1 MIPRRRECGASR
13 YPLSSHVLIDR
24 KRKRF
29 LAFARNDDTGK
40 AAFSYLPPSSGRR
53 CPEGAGARSCYLLK
67 KNVRYAFPRFVIPSA
82 AEGSFSFPVS
92 LSLRKTVYMKHRDP
106 TSQRVRCFPLSVILA
121 SFPDRK
127 RKRFLASARNDNMG
141 KAAFSYLPPSS
152 GRRCPEGAGARSCY
166 QLKKNV
172 RYAFP
177 RFVIPSAAEGSFSFP
192 VSLFLRKAICMKHR
206 DPTSHGVRCFPLS
219 AVLTFPD
226 RSRTKKISRFRSK

>member
-1 MIPRRRECGASR
+1 MEYGASR

-40 AAFSYLPPSSGRR
+40 AAFSYLPHFSGRR
-53 CPEGAGARSCYLLK
+53 CPEGTQARSRYRLK
-67 KNVRYAFPRFVIPSA
+67 KNVRYAFPRIVIPSA

-92 LSLRKTVYMKHRDP
+92 LFLRNAVCMKHRDP

-127 RKRFLASARNDNMG
+127 RKRFLAFARNDNMG
-141 KAAFSYLPPSS
+141 KAAFSYLPPFS
-152 GRRCPEGAGARSCY
+152 GRRCPEGAGARSRY

-177 RFVIPSAAEGSFSFP
+177 RIIIPSAAEGSFSFF
-192 VSLFLRKAICMKHR
+192 V
-206 DPTSHGVRCFPLS
+206 
-219 AVLTFPD
+219 
-226 RSRTKKISRFRSK
+226 SRFPFPS

>member
-1 MIPRRRECGASR
+1 
-13 YPLSSHVLIDR
+13 
-24 KRKRF
+24 
-29 LAFARNDDTGK
+29 
-40 AAFSYLPPSSGRR
+40 
-53 CPEGAGARSCYLLK
+53 LK

-92 LSLRKTVYMKHRDP
+92 LFLRNAVYMKHRDS
-106 TSQRVRCFPLSVILA
+106 TSHGVRCFPLSAVLA
-121 SFPDRK
+121 SFPDRE

-152 GRRCPEGAGARSCY
+152 GRRCPEGAEARSCY

-177 RFVIPSAAEGSFSFP
+177 RIVIPSAAEGSFSFP
-192 VSLFLRKAICMKHR
+192 VSLFLRNAVCMKHC
-206 DPTSHGVRCFPLS
+206 DPASHGVRCFPLS

-226 RSRTKKISRFRSK
+226 